1 MSNTG
6 MLLYASSWLTE
17 FWESFK
23 EHFIEEV
30 KIGDIG
36 EEINEAILPW
46 KHYFDIG
53 TGFKLLLTDAI
64 IVSWIAIL
72 IVLVILFALAGKPK
86 LKPGKGQ
93 TVLEMLTGLIIS
105 TAMDLGM
112 NRKEAEHVT
121 PMIATFA
128 FMIAGCN
135 VISAFEIS
143 PPAKNIAFPLT
154 MALVAIIYVIYVSIR
169 FVGLKAL
176 GLYMVNPIAIMLP
189 FKILDF
195 IIKPLSLALRLFG
208 NVFGAFV
215 FMKFLSIIVP
225 AFLPG
230 VFGLWFDIGDGILQA
245 VVFSYLTMS
254 YIGEI
259 VEVGHEYKEH
269 PEMFIK
275 KKKKNKKSIE
285 EEAAAAA

>member
-1 MSNTG
+1 MP
-6 MLLYASSWLTE
+6 MLLFTGSGLAE

-36 EEINEAILPW
+36 AEINEAILPW

-53 TGFKLLLTDAI
+53 NGFKLLLTDAV
-64 IVSWIAIL
+64 IVSWIAIAIVLCL
-72 IVLVILFALAGKPK
+72 IVMMARKPQ
-86 LKPGKGQ
+86 LKPGKTQ
-93 TVLEMLTGLIIS
+93 TVLEMLVGLIIS

-112 NRKEAEHVT
+112 NKKEAEHVA

-128 FMIAGCN
+128 FVIAGCN
-135 VISAFEIS
+135 VISAFEIA
-143 PPAKNIAFPLT
+143 PPAKNIAFPA
-154 MALVAIIYVIYVSIR
+154 ALAVVSIIYVIYVSIR
-169 FVGLKAL
+169 FVGLKSL
-176 GLYMVNPIAIMLP
+176 GLYMINPIKIMVP

-195 IIKPLSLALRLFG
+195 IIKPLSLALRLYG

-259 VEVGHEYKEH
+259 VEIGHEYKEH
-269 PEMFIK
+269 PELFEK
-275 KKKKNKKSIE
+275 KKKDKKKSK
-285 EEAAAAA
+285 EEAAVAA

>member
-1 MSNTG
+1 MNLPV
-6 MLLYASSWLTE
+6 LLFAGTWISE

-23 EHFIEEV
+23 EHFMEEI

-36 EEINEAILPW
+36 EEINKSILPW

-53 TGFKLLLTDAI
+53 SGFKLLLTDAV
-64 IVSWIAIL
+64 IVSWIAIAL
-72 IVLVILFALAGKPK
+72 VLFLLFRMVRKPQ
-86 LKPGKGQ
+86 LKPGKTQ
-93 TVLEMLTGLIIS
+93 TVLEMIAGLIIS

-112 NRKEAEHVT
+112 NKKEAEHVA

-128 FMIAGCN
+128 FVIAGCN

-143 PPAKNIAFPLT
+143 PPAKNIAFPA
-154 MALVAIIYVIYVSIR
+154 ALAIVSIIYVLYVSVR
-169 FVGLKAL
+169 FVGLKSL
-176 GLYMVNPIAIMLP
+176 GLYMINPIKIMIP

-195 IIKPLSLALRLFG
+195 IIKPLSLALRLYG

-259 VEVGHEYKEH
+259 VEIGHEYKEH
-269 PEMFIK
+269 PELFEK
-275 KKKKNKKSIE
+275 KKKDKKTN
-285 EEAAAAA
+285 EEAAVAA

>member
-1 MSNTG
+1 MSEMI
-6 MLLYASSWLTE
+6 MLLSSGSWLQE
-17 FWESFK
+17 FCESFK

-36 EEINEAILPW
+36 EEINKSILPW
-46 KHYFDIG
+46 KHYFEIG
-53 TGFKLLLTDAI
+53 NGFKVLLTDAV
-64 IVSWIAIL
+64 IVSWIAIALVLFL
-72 IVLVILFALAGKPK
+72 IFRMARKPQ
-86 LKPGKGQ
+86 LKPGKTQ
-93 TVLEMLTGLIIS
+93 MVLEMLVGLIIS

-112 NRKEAEHVT
+112 NRKEAEHVA
-121 PMIATFA
+121 PMIATFG
-128 FMIAGCN
+128 FVIAGCN

-143 PPAKNIAFPLT
+143 PPAKNIAFPV
-154 MALVAIIYVIYVSIR
+154 ALAVVAITYVVYVSVR
-169 FVGLKAL
+169 FVGLKSL
-176 GLYMVNPIAIMLP
+176 GIYMIHPIPIMVP

-195 IIKPLSLALRLFG
+195 IIKPLSLALRLYG

-215 FMKFLSIIVP
+215 FMKFLSVIIP

-245 VVFSYLTMS
+245 IVFSYLTMS

-269 PEMFIK
+269 PELFEK
-275 KKKKNKKSIE
+275 KKKAKKNTS
-285 EEAAAAA
+285 EEAAVAA

>member
-1 MSNTG
+1 
-6 MLLYASSWLTE
+6 MLLFTGSWLAE

-36 EEINEAILPW
+36 AEINEAILPW

-53 TGFKLLLTDAI
+53 NGFKLLLTDAV
-64 IVSWIAIL
+64 IVSWIAIAIVLCL
-72 IVLVILFALAGKPK
+72 IVMMARKPQ
-86 LKPGKGQ
+86 LKPGKTQ
-93 TVLEMLTGLIIS
+93 TVLEMLVGLIIS

-112 NRKEAEHVT
+112 NKKEAEHVA

-128 FMIAGCN
+128 FVIAGCN
-135 VISAFEIS
+135 VISAFEIA
-143 PPAKNIAFPLT
+143 PPAKNIAFPA
-154 MALVAIIYVIYVSIR
+154 ALAVVSIIYVIYVSIR
-169 FVGLKAL
+169 FVGLKSL
-176 GLYMVNPIAIMLP
+176 GLYMINPIKIMVP

-195 IIKPLSLALRLFG
+195 IIKPLSLALRLYG

-259 VEVGHEYKEH
+259 VEIGHEYKEH
-269 PEMFIK
+269 PELFEK
-275 KKKKNKKSIE
+275 KKKDKKKSK
-285 EEAAAAA
+285 EEAAVAA

>member
-1 MSNTG
+1 MTVMP
-6 MLLYASSWLTE
+6 MLLFTGSWLAE

-36 EEINEAILPW
+36 AEINEAILPW

-53 TGFKLLLTDAI
+53 NGFKLLLTDAV
-64 IVSWIAIL
+64 IVSWIAIAIVLCL
-72 IVLVILFALAGKPK
+72 IVMMARKPQ
-86 LKPGKGQ
+86 LKPGKTQ
-93 TVLEMLTGLIIS
+93 TVLEMLVGLIIS

-112 NRKEAEHVT
+112 NKKEAEHVA

-128 FMIAGCN
+128 FVIAGCN
-135 VISAFEIS
+135 VISAFEIA
-143 PPAKNIAFPLT
+143 PPAKNIAFPA
-154 MALVAIIYVIYVSIR
+154 ALAVVSIIYVIYVSIR
-169 FVGLKAL
+169 FVGLKSL
-176 GLYMVNPIAIMLP
+176 GLYMINPIKIMVP

-195 IIKPLSLALRLFG
+195 IIKPLSLALRLYG

-259 VEVGHEYKEH
+259 VEIGHEYKEH
-269 PEMFIK
+269 PELFEK
-275 KKKKNKKSIE
+275 KKKDKKKSK
-285 EEAAAAA
+285 EEAAVAA

>member
-1 MSNTG
+1 
-6 MLLYASSWLTE
+6 MLNLSMFLIAGTWLQD

-30 KIGDIG
+30 QIGDIG
-36 EEINEAILPW
+36 EEINKGILPW
-46 KHYFDIG
+46 KNYFDIG
-53 TGFKLLLTDAI
+53 TGFKVLLTDAV
-64 IVSWIAIL
+64 IVSWIAIALVL
-72 IVLVILFALAGKPK
+72 IILFSLTKKAGIKPTK
-86 LKPGKGQ
+86 KQ
-93 TVLEMLTGLIIS
+93 TVLEMIAGLIIS

-112 NRKEAEHVT
+112 NKKEAEHIA

-128 FMIAGCN
+128 FVIAGCN

-143 PPAKNIAFPLT
+143 PPAKNIAFPVTL
-154 MALVAIIYVIYVSIR
+154 AVIAIIYVIYVSIR

-176 GLYMVNPIAIMLP
+176 GVYMVNPIGIMLP

-195 IIKPLSLALRLFG
+195 IVKPVSLALRLFG
-208 NVFGAFV
+208 NVFGAYV
-215 FMKFLSIIVP
+215 FMKFLSIVVP
-225 AFLPG
+225 AFIPG

-259 VEVGHEYKEH
+259 VEIGHEYHEH
-269 PEMFIK
+269 PELFSK
-275 KKKKNKKSIE
+275 KKGKKKN

>member
-1 MSNTG
+1 MNLPV
-6 MLLYASSWLTE
+6 LLFAGTWISE

-23 EHFIEEV
+23 EHFMEEI

-36 EEINEAILPW
+36 EEINKSILPW

-53 TGFKLLLTDAI
+53 SGFKLLLTDAV
-64 IVSWIAIL
+64 IVSWIAIAL
-72 IVLVILFALAGKPK
+72 VLFLLFRMVRKPQ
-86 LKPGKGQ
+86 LKPGKTQ
-93 TVLEMLTGLIIS
+93 TVLEMIAGLIIS

-112 NRKEAEHVT
+112 NKKEAEHVA

-128 FMIAGCN
+128 FVIAGCN

-143 PPAKNIAFPLT
+143 PPAKNIAFPA
-154 MALVAIIYVIYVSIR
+154 ALAIVSIIYVLYVSVR
-169 FVGLKAL
+169 FVGLKSL
-176 GLYMVNPIAIMLP
+176 GLYMINPIKIMIP

-195 IIKPLSLALRLFG
+195 IIKPLSLALRLYG

-259 VEVGHEYKEH
+259 VEIGHEYKEH
-269 PEMFIK
+269 PELFEK
-275 KKKKNKKSIE
+275 KKKDKKTS
-285 EEAAAAA
+285 EEAAVAA

>member
-1 MSNTG
+1 MNLPV
-6 MLLYASSWLTE
+6 LLFAGTWISE

-23 EHFIEEV
+23 EHFMEEI

-36 EEINEAILPW
+36 EEINKSILPW

-53 TGFKLLLTDAI
+53 SGFKLLLTDAV
-64 IVSWIAIL
+64 IVSWIAIAL
-72 IVLVILFALAGKPK
+72 VLFLLFRMVRKPQ
-86 LKPGKGQ
+86 LKPGKTQ
-93 TVLEMLTGLIIS
+93 TVLEMIAGLIIS

-112 NRKEAEHVT
+112 NKKEAEHVA

-128 FMIAGCN
+128 FVIAGCN

-143 PPAKNIAFPLT
+143 PPAKNIAFPA
-154 MALVAIIYVIYVSIR
+154 ALAIVSIIYVLYVSVR
-169 FVGLKAL
+169 FVGLKSL
-176 GLYMVNPIAIMLP
+176 GLYMINPIKIMIP

-195 IIKPLSLALRLFG
+195 IIKPLSLALRLYG

-259 VEVGHEYKEH
+259 VEIGHEYKEH
-269 PEMFIK
+269 PELFEK
-275 KKKKNKKSIE
+275 KKTDKKTN
-285 EEAAAAA
+285 EEAAVAA

>member
-1 MSNTG
+1 
-6 MLLYASSWLTE
+6 MLLTSATWFSE

-23 EHFIEEV
+23 EHFMEEI

-36 EEINEAILPW
+36 AEINESILPW

-53 TGFKLLLTDAI
+53 NGFKLLLTDAV
-64 IVSWIAIL
+64 IVSWIAIALVLFL
-72 IVLVILFALAGKPK
+72 IFRMAKKPQ
-86 LKPGKGQ
+86 LKPGKMQ
-93 TVLEMLTGLIIS
+93 TVLEMLVGLIIS

-112 NRKEAEHVT
+112 NKKEAEHVA

-128 FMIAGCN
+128 FVIAGCN
-135 VISAFEIS
+135 VISAFEIA
-143 PPAKNIAFPLT
+143 PPAKNIAFPA
-154 MALVAIIYVIYVSIR
+154 ALAIVSIIYVIYVSVR
-169 FVGLKAL
+169 FVGLKSL
-176 GLYMVNPIAIMLP
+176 GLYMINPIKIMIP

-195 IIKPLSLALRLFG
+195 IIKPLSLALRLYG

-259 VEVGHEYKEH
+259 VEIGHEYKEH
-269 PEMFIK
+269 PELFEK
-275 KKKKNKKSIE
+275 KKKDKKKTS
-285 EEAAAAA
+285 EEAAVAA

>member
-1 MSNTG
+1 
-6 MLLYASSWLTE
+6 MLLTSATWFSE

-23 EHFIEEV
+23 EHFMEEI

-36 EEINEAILPW
+36 AEINESILPW

-53 TGFKLLLTDAI
+53 NGFKLLLTDAV
-64 IVSWIAIL
+64 IVSWIAIALVLFL
-72 IVLVILFALAGKPK
+72 IFRMAKKPQ
-86 LKPGKGQ
+86 LKPGKMQ
-93 TVLEMLTGLIIS
+93 TVLEMLVGLIIS

-112 NRKEAEHVT
+112 NTKEAEHVA

-128 FMIAGCN
+128 FVIAGCN
-135 VISAFEIS
+135 VISAFEIA
-143 PPAKNIAFPLT
+143 PPAKNIAFPA
-154 MALVAIIYVIYVSIR
+154 ALAVVSIIYVIYVSVR
-169 FVGLKAL
+169 FVGLKSL
-176 GLYMVNPIAIMLP
+176 GLYMINPIKIMIP

-195 IIKPLSLALRLFG
+195 IIKPLSLALRLYG

-225 AFLPG
+225 AILPG

-245 VVFSYLTMS
+245 VVFSYLTIS

-259 VEVGHEYKEH
+259 VEIGHEYKEH
-269 PEMFIK
+269 PELFEK
-275 KKKKNKKSIE
+275 KKKDKKKTS
-285 EEAAAAA
+285 EEAAVAA